1 MGQIQRAQRIYREG
15 GLRGL
20 AGAILHKAG
29 MGRISPGPVAET
41 PYLDWLTFAN
51 AGMLDKG
58 NIDSMDYAIRNLPSA
73 APMIE
78 IGSFCGLSTNVL
90 TYLKEKRAARNRL
103 ITCDRWLFEGAANGE
118 PLGDSTTVTH
128 EEYRRFVKES
138 FLRNVRLFSRYNLP
152 FTVELFS
159 DEFFESWARQEK
171 RPDVFGREIELGG
184 PISFCYIDGNHSY
197 EFARRD
203 FENCDQYLECGGF
216 VLFDDSADDWAFE
229 VRRVIDEVKHTGR
242 YDLIARNPNYLF
254 QKISSPSTPE
264 RFPTATLDQKAA

>member
-1 MGQIQRAQRIYREG
+1 
-15 GLRGL
+15 
-20 AGAILHKAG
+20 
-29 MGRISPGPVAET
+29 
-41 PYLDWLTFAN
+41 
-51 AGMLDKG
+51 MLDKG

-159 DEFFESWARQEK
+159 DEFF
-171 RPDVFGREIELGG
+171 
-184 PISFCYIDGNHSY
+184 
-197 EFARRD
+197 
-203 FENCDQYLECGGF
+203 
-216 VLFDDSADDWAFE
+216 
-229 VRRVIDEVKHTGR
+229 
-242 YDLIARNPNYLF
+242 
-254 QKISSPSTPE
+254 
-264 RFPTATLDQKAA
+264 